1 MRREKIVGY
10 TAGVFDLFHIGH
22 LNIIK
27 RAKERCDY
35 LIVAV
40 STDELVQK
48 YKNRKPVIPYE
59 ERKEIVEAIK
69 YVDRVVPQIDRDK
82 VGAAKRY
89 DIDMML
95 VGDDWKGS
103 EVFESVDRYLKSIG
117 REGVVYLPYTKNVSS
132 TLIKEVLSTIYDR
145 ETDR

>member
-1 MRREKIVGY
+1 
-10 TAGVFDLFHIGH
+10 
-22 LNIIK
+22 
-27 RAKERCDY
+27 
-35 LIVAV
+35 VAV